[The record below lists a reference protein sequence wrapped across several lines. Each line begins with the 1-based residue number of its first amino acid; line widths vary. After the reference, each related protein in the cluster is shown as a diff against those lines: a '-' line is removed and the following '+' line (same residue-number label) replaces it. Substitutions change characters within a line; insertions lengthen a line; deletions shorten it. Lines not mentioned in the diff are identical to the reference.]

1 MKDNFLVTGAT
12 GFIGA
17 NIVIELVRQ
26 GHNVSVIVRNKELNW
41 RLADISQNINIYEYD
56 IQDPKIQEAV
66 SKIKPDYIFHLAA
79 YGGLPSEDNIDKMVD
94 VNIKGT
100 ANLLSAAKKNPF
112 KLFINTSSCVE
123 YGIKNLAMKESDV
136 LEPINNYGVIK
147 SAVTLYCQKEAIRNN
162 LPLVNL
168 RLFTPFGYFENK
180 DRLIPS
186 VVLSAI
192 KNDPIKVSSPKSVR
206 DFIFIED
213 VVDAYLHAIKMP
225 FSKGEIFNIGT
236 GQQHT
241 IEEIIDMCLKLSNS
255 SSRVFWGTVEKQ
267 SRFIEPK
274 TWKADISKTK
284 KILKWEP
291 KSSIE
296 SGLKKTIDW
305 FRENKNLYS

>member
-1 MKDNFLVTGAT
+1 MKDNFLITGAT

-17 NIVIELVRQ
+17 NIARELVRR
-26 GHNVSVIVRNKELNW
+26 GHNVSVIVRSKELNW
-41 RLADISQNINIYEYD
+41 RLVDISQNIHIYECD
-56 IQDPKIQEAV
+56 IQDPRIQETV

-79 YGGLPSEDNIDKMVD
+79 YGALPSEDDVSKMVD

-100 ANLLSAAKKNPF
+100 ANLLSAVKNNPF

-123 YGIKNLAMKESDV
+123 YGIKDRPMKESDV

-147 SAVTLYCQKEAIRNN
+147 SAVTLYCQKEAIRNK
-162 LPLVNL
+162 LPIINL
-168 RLFTPFGYFENK
+168 RLFPPFGYFENK

-186 VVLSAI
+186 VILSAI
-192 KNDPIKVSSPKSVR
+192 ENDPIKVSTPKSVR

-236 GQQHT
+236 GQQYA
-241 IEEIIDMCLKLSNS
+241 IEDIIDICLKLSDS
-255 SSRVFWGTVEKQ
+255 SSRILWGTVEKQ

-274 TWKADISKTK
+274 TWKADMSRTK
-284 KILKWEP
+284 KLLKWEA
-291 KSSIE
+291 KNSIE

-305 FRENKNLYS
+305 FRENKDLYS